1 MPARVIVGVGGSG
14 SDPRIAR
21 TAVSLARDIG
31 GVLYAVDVRNDRAVE
46 PPAGH
51 PAMQNAYR
59 AMAQVRD
66 AADDLDV
73 RIVVTS
79 GEPGATLLRLANQPH
94 DLLVV
99 GNPRRGH
106 NTDRGGGVAAHC
118 AAQAR
123 CSVVLVPIDDPEA
136 AELGSWALSGPTA
149 RPGGAPT
156 TRSRWGAAVHGG
168 SGAQE
173 AHGGHRNPTAS
184 PVTLHSSARCTNAAA
199 GQFLARAGGPRRR
212 SSSGSEQS
220 FPPPGPR
227 PRHLAQNGSL
237 FDFPGPRSALSMR
250 GTERTVMGTDCRCDD
265 VLGGGVNGRTVQ
277 VLDRRRAATTHSLN
291 GPAHPMNVR
300 NADLDI
306 VQKWGEQSFPASDPP
321 TNW

>member
-21 TAVSLARDIG
+21 TAVSLARDTG

-46 PPAGH
+46 PRSGQ
-51 PAMQNAYR
+51 PAMQDAYR
-59 AMAQVRD
+59 AVAEVRD

-79 GEPGATLLRLANQPH
+79 GEPGATLLRLADQPH

-99 GNPRRGH
+99 GNSRRGR
-106 NTDRGGGVAAHC
+106 NTDRGGGVAARC

-136 AELGSWALSGPTA
+136 AEPRSWGSADRLLAPAGRRPPDHAGVRSCTA
-149 RPGGAPT
+149 GVVP
-156 TRSRWGAAVHGG
+156 RSPWRE
-168 SGAQE
+168 Q
-173 AHGGHRNPTAS
+173 NPAGS
-184 PVTLHSSARCTNAAA
+184 PVAPRSSARYANAAA

-212 SSSGSEQS
+212 SSSGPEQS
-220 FPPPGPR
+220 FPPPGAR

-250 GTERTVMGTDCRCDD
+250 G
-265 VLGGGVNGRTVQ
+265 
-277 VLDRRRAATTHSLN
+277 
-291 GPAHPMNVR
+291 
-300 NADLDI
+300 
-306 VQKWGEQSFPASDPP
+306 QKGL
-321 TNW
+321 

>member
-21 TAVSLARDIG
+21 TAVSLARDTG
-31 GVLYAVDVRNDRAVE
+31 GVLYAVDVRSDRAVE
-46 PPAGH
+46 PRSGQ
-51 PAMQNAYR
+51 PAMQDAYR
-59 AMAQVRD
+59 AVAQVRD

-79 GEPGATLLRLANQPH
+79 GEPGATLLRLADQPH

-99 GNPRRGH
+99 GNSRRGR
-106 NTDRGGGVAAHC
+106 NTDRGGGVAARC

-123 CSVVLVPIDDPEA
+123 CSVVLVPIDGPEA
-136 AELGSWALSGPTA
+136 AEPGSWGLSGPTA

-156 TRSRWGAAVHGG
+156 TRSRWGAVVHGG

-173 AHGGHRNPTAS
+173 ARGGHRTPTVS
-184 PVTLHSSARCTNAAA
+184 PVAPRSSARCAK
-199 GQFLARAGGPRRR
+199 RGGRPVPGPRGRPRRR

-220 FPPPGPR
+220 FPPPGAR

-250 GTERTVMGTDCRCDD
+250 GTERTVLGMDCSYDD
-265 VLGGGVNGRTVQ
+265 VLGGVNGRTVQ
-277 VLDRRRAATTHSLN
+277 VFDRMRAGTTHSLN
-291 GPAHPMNVR
+291 GSAHPMNVR
-300 NADLDI
+300 DADLDI
-306 VQKWGEQSFPASDPP
+306 VQEWGEQSFPASDPP
-321 TNW
+321 ANW